1 MHIIKIL
8 VCLIVVL
15 IIGSCNKQLDLPP
28 DGRITMD
35 EVFSDYNRTRG
46 YLNSCYGYAPAPGA
60 ARASLSDEA
69 HDSEDVVANNRY
81 SNWYRGNVTASN
93 YGSVSTDGSPWG
105 SLYEGI
111 RKCNVF
117 LSNIETSTA
126 YASETTKAGWKA
138 QAHTLRALYYL
149 QLIKR
154 YGEVPLVEK
163 PLEVGDDY
171 SAYERVAVSKIV
183 EFIINDCREAL
194 SAPNERDGFPWEIY
208 DNQWGIMT
216 RAIPYAIMS
225 QAITYAA
232 SPLFSDGTF
241 TWDDA
246 TKINAE
252 ALGQLLANDYKLFDV
267 EPSGGVAENAYAL
280 YFLTN
285 PNDQRSVDKETIYG
299 LGARQ
304 EVWRY
309 VGMPSTPNQE
319 RAGHCPTQDLVD
331 AYEMANGEVPILGYE
346 DSDHL
351 IPKVN
356 PESGYD
362 ENNPYKNRDPRFYA
376 TIFYNGAQKSS
387 QEEGYEEYELVF
399 QLGSNNHMEIEE
411 EDGVYHINTTGGD
424 PYIMTSDLGKDLKLY
439 STIEFTFEYK
449 SPTGIVSPEIFF
461 SPIAGGR
468 STRYNDIPAASE
480 WNSHSVNITE
490 SVSDF
495 DWGNKGDVLR
505 FDIGDDQDKEIQIR
519 NIKIVESNSASSSDL
534 VETFVGGADE
544 ISSSNRRNTRTGYYL
559 KKYFNPNSRLG
570 NVADGYTRLFRLAE
584 VYLNFAESAYQSH
597 GPNVAVEVGSEH
609 MSAIDA
615 VNRIRERAGMPSL
628 SNDISMEDFEQR
640 YRNERRVELAYEE
653 HRFFDVRRWMILDQ
667 TDRFVTGIRIT
678 KDKND
683 ELLYER
689 FKFSDRNSWRDK
701 YLLYPIEKS
710 EADKMF
716 RLTGSVWQNPGW
728 LE

>member
-15 IIGSCNKQLDLPP
+15 ISGSCNKQLDLPP

-46 YLNSCYGYAPAPGA
+46 YLNSCYGHAPAPGA

-93 YGSVSTDGSPWG
+93 YGGVSTDGSPWG
-105 SLYEGI
+105 SLYQGI

-117 LSNIETSTA
+117 LANIESSTA

-225 QAITYAA
+225 QAVTYAS
-232 SPLFSDGTF
+232 SPLFADGTF

-252 ALGQLLANDYKLFDV
+252 ALGQLLANDYKLFDI
-267 EPSGGVAENAYAL
+267 EPKEMGAENAYAL
-280 YFLTN
+280 YFLTD

-299 LGARQ
+299 LGSRQ

-331 AYEMANGEVPILGYE
+331 AYEMANGQIPILGYE
-346 DSDHL
+346 DDEHL

-376 TIFYNGAQKSS
+376 TVFYNGAHKSS
-387 QEEGYEEYELVF
+387 
-399 QLGSNNHMEIEE
+399 
-411 EDGVYHINTTGGD
+411 T
-424 PYIMTSDLGKDLKLY
+424 
-439 STIEFTFEYK
+439 
-449 SPTGIVSPEIFF
+449 
-461 SPIAGGR
+461 A
-468 STRYNDIPAASE
+468 
-480 WNSHSVNITE
+480 
-490 SVSDF
+490 
-495 DWGNKGDVLR
+495 
-505 FDIGDDQDKEIQIR
+505 
-519 NIKIVESNSASSSDL
+519 SDL

-597 GPNVAVEVGSEH
+597 GPNAPIEVGSEQ

-615 VNRIRERAGMPSL
+615 VNKIRARAGMPAL
-628 SNDISMEDFEQR
+628 PNNISVEDFEQR

-667 TDRFVTGIRIT
+667 TDRFVTGMRIT

-689 FKFSDRNSWRDK
+689 FKFSDRNSWQDK

-716 RLTGSVWQNPGW
+716 RLTGMEWQNPGW